1 MASDSMTS
9 DERVWAAIRLERPD
23 RTPVIP
29 TLLPEPAAGL
39 AGVSQAEIANESGA
53 SVRAVFQ
60 VFDEYGGW
68 DNPYPASY
76 KPIQLQAA
84 GIFPMRMK
92 IPGRELAEDVPFQLD
107 EAEILQPED
116 YEKIA
121 DEGFERFYQE
131 DFIWRI
137 SDLTPDE
144 LSIEMNDMAA
154 GGGLFL
160 GECAQRN
167 LRPFFLGS
175 GLHPFFT
182 LSLMRSMVAFTQDVY
197 FRPEPVERAIAR
209 MTDDLIA
216 ERIDFIKKSGID
228 LWLLTEERAGG
239 YFFPPRFFERFWW
252 PQTKRI
258 VEACWS
264 EGIVTLFHLD
274 TCWDKNIAYFRE
286 LPRGSVILELDG
298 TTDIFAAKKALRDH
312 ACLKGDLSA
321 ALLSIGT
328 PDEVEDYCKR
338 LISEV
343 GADGG
348 FILGSGC
355 SVPPTAR
362 PENFRA
368 MIETGKRHRPW

>member
-1 MASDSMTS
+1 MDSEAMTP
-9 DERVWAAIRLERPD
+9 DERVWAAIRLERSD

-39 AGVSQAEIANESGA
+39 AGVSQAEVANDNGA
-53 SVRAVFQ
+53 AVRAVFQ

-92 IPGRELAEDVPFQLD
+92 IPGHELPDDVPYQLD
-107 EAEILQPED
+107 EVEILKPED

-121 DEGFERFYQE
+121 DQGFERFFQE
-131 DFIWRI
+131 DFLWRI
-137 SDLTPDE
+137 SDLTPEE
-144 LSIEMNDMAA
+144 LPKEMNDMVV

-160 GECAQRN
+160 EECAKRDR
-167 LRPFFLGS
+167 RPLFLGS

-197 FRPEPVERAIAR
+197 FHPEPVLRAIER

-216 ERIDFIKKSGID
+216 ERIDFIKQTGID
-228 LWLLTEERAGG
+228 VWLFTEERAGG
-239 YFFPPRFFERFWW
+239 FFFPPRFFERFWW
-252 PQTKRI
+252 PQTRRI

-274 TCWDKNIAYFRE
+274 TCWDKNIAYFRD
-286 LPRGSVILELDG
+286 LPRGSAILELDG

-312 ACLKGDLSA
+312 VCLKGDLSA
-321 ALLSIGT
+321 ALLSVGT
-328 PDEVEDYCKR
+328 PDEVESYCKR
-338 LISEV
+338 LITEV
-343 GADGG
+343 GEGGG

-355 SVPPTAR
+355 SVPPTAL
-362 PENFRA
+362 PDNFRA
-368 MIETGKRHRPW
+368 MIETARHHRAA

>member
-1 MASDSMTS
+1 MTP

-39 AGVSQAEIANESGA
+39 AGISQAEIANDNGA
-53 SVRAVFQ
+53 AVRAVFD

-92 IPGRELAEDVPFQLD
+92 IPGHGLPDDVPYQLD
-107 EAEILQPED
+107 EAEILQLDD

-121 DEGFERFYQE
+121 DQGFERFYRE
-131 DFIWRI
+131 DFLWRLG
-137 SDLTPDE
+137 DLTPDE
-144 LSIEMNDMAA
+144 LPKEMDEMVG

-160 GECAQRN
+160 DACAQRE
-167 LRPFFLGS
+167 LRPLFLAS

-182 LSLMRSMVAFTQDVY
+182 LCLMRSMVTFTQDVY

-216 ERIDFIKKSGID
+216 ERIGFVKQTGID
-228 LWLLTEERAGG
+228 VWLFTEERAGG

-252 PQTKRI
+252 PYTRRI

-274 TCWDKNIAYFRE
+274 TCWDKNIAYFRD
-286 LPRGSVILELDG
+286 LPRGSAILELDG
-298 TTDIFAAKKALRDH
+298 TTDMFAARQTLRDH
-312 ACLKGDLSA
+312 LCLKGDVSA
-321 ALLSIGT
+321 ALLSVGT
-328 PDEVEDYCKR
+328 AEQVEDYCQR

-368 MIETGKRHRPW
+368 MIETGKRHRLG

>member
-1 MASDSMTS
+1 
-9 DERVWAAIRLERPD
+9 
-23 RTPVIP
+23 
-29 TLLPEPAAGL
+29 
-39 AGVSQAEIANESGA
+39 
-53 SVRAVFQ
+53 
-60 VFDEYGGW
+60 
-68 DNPYPASY
+68 
-76 KPIQLQAA
+76 
-84 GIFPMRMK
+84 
-92 IPGRELAEDVPFQLD
+92 
-107 EAEILQPED
+107 
-116 YEKIA
+116 
-121 DEGFERFYQE
+121 
-131 DFIWRI
+131 
-137 SDLTPDE
+137 
-144 LSIEMNDMAA
+144 MNDMAA

-328 PDEVEDYCKR
+328 PDDVEDYCKR

-362 PENFRA
+362 PDNFRA

>member
-1 MASDSMTS
+1 MASEAMTP
-9 DERVWAAIRLERPD
+9 DERVWAAIRLERSD
-23 RTPVIP
+23 RTPLIP

-39 AGVSQAEIANESGA
+39 AGVSQAEIANDNGA
-53 SVRAVFQ
+53 AVRTVFQ

-76 KPIQLQAA
+76 KPVQLQAA
-84 GIFPMRMK
+84 GIFPMRMR
-92 IPGRELAEDVPFQLD
+92 IPGHDLPDDVPYQLD

-121 DEGFERFYQE
+121 DQGYERFYQE
-131 DFIWRI
+131 DFLWRI

-144 LSIEMNDMAA
+144 LPREMNDMVV

-160 GECAQRN
+160 EECAKRN
-167 LRPFFLGS
+167 LRPLFLGS

-197 FRPEPVERAIAR
+197 FRPEPVLRAIER

-216 ERIDFIKKSGID
+216 ERIDFIKQTGID
-228 LWLLTEERAGG
+228 VWLFTEERAGG

-252 PQTKRI
+252 PATKRI

-312 ACLKGDLSA
+312 VCLKGDISA
-321 ALLSIGT
+321 ALLSVGS
-328 PDEVEDYCKR
+328 PEEVESYCKR
-338 LISEV
+338 LITEV
-343 GADGG
+343 GEGGG

-355 SVPPTAR
+355 SVPPTTL

-368 MIETGKRHRPW
+368 MIETGRRHRAT